1 MEREEA
7 VEPAGRRRRPGRA
20 LRRGARF
27 LVGPLV
33 IAGAVFG
40 LVYASAGSEPTS
52 IDGSQPIDYREECVG
67 EGGCS
72 REEVKE
78 LWNKFHEECNGEEHC
93 WMEEVAENAGGGIA
107 WSQDSP
113 EYGHWYYTDPD
124 AVRDMMR
131 YFVNELGHREAT
143 DIPVRAGQTDTVWHR
158 LLRMGLEQ
166 GAGIELTCR
175 DETGNNYDCEVGP
188 TVP

>member
-7 VEPAGRRRRPGRA
+7 VEPGGRRRRPGRA

-40 LVYASAGSEPTS
+40 LVYASAGSGPTS
-52 IDGSQPIDYREECVG
+52 IDGSQPIDYREECDN
-67 EGGCS
+67 EGCA

-78 LWNKFHEECNGEEHC
+78 LWTKFREECVGEEHC
-93 WMEEVAENAGGGIA
+93 WMEEVAENAGGTVA
-107 WSQDSP
+107 WSQDTP
-113 EYGHWYYTDPD
+113 EYGHWYYTRPG

-131 YFVNELGHREAT
+131 YFVYDLDHREAQ
-143 DIPVRAGQTDTVWHR
+143 DIPVRAGQTDTVWHQ

-175 DETGNNYDCEVGP
+175 DETGNDYDCEVRP